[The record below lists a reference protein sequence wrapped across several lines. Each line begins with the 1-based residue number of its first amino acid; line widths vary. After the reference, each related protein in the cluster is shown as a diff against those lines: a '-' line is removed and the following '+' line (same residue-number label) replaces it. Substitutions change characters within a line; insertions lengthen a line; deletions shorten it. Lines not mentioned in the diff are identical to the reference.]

1 MALLD
6 ILTIPDSRLHKVAK
20 PVGAITTEILTLLDD
35 MLETMYQAPGIGLAA
50 TQVDVHQRIVVIDLS
65 EEKNQPLIL
74 INPEIIDHEGSEVNE
89 EGCLSV
95 PGIYEQVERA
105 ERITVKAR
113 NRDDEVVQ
121 FTTDGL
127 LAICIQH
134 EIDHLNGKVFI
145 DHISPLKRRRIKKKL
160 EKIKKQ
166 PL

>member
-1 MALLD
+1 MALLN

-20 PVGAITTEILTLLDD
+20 SVDMITADTLTLLDD
-35 MLETMYQAPGIGLAA
+35 MLETMYEAPGIGLAA
-50 TQVDVHQRIVVIDLS
+50 TQVNVHQRIVVIDLS

-74 INPEIIDHEGSEVNE
+74 INPEIIDHEGQVINE

-95 PGIYEQVERA
+95 PGIYEEVERA
-105 ERITVKAR
+105 EKITVKAR
-113 NRDDEVVQ
+113 NRDDKLVQ
-121 FTTDGL
+121 FTADGL

-134 EIDHLNGKVFI
+134 EVDHLNGKVFI